1 MAIVKTSLLHR
12 ANQKVQYSNGAVL
25 SFDEE
30 LKSEVEDIFKDE
42 VLTLDESLTE
52 IVNVTETD
60 IPLNTVSAH
69 NIDVVV
75 DGVDGAQKDDEE
87 DDEFDLSKYTVK
99 QLQELANDAGIS
111 LEEYKNLNKTQLIEL
126 INSKL
131 A

>member
-30 LKSEVEDIFKDE
+30 LKSEVEDVFKDE
-42 VLTLDESLTE
+42 VLTLDTSLTE

-60 IPLNTVSAH
+60 IPLNTVNAH